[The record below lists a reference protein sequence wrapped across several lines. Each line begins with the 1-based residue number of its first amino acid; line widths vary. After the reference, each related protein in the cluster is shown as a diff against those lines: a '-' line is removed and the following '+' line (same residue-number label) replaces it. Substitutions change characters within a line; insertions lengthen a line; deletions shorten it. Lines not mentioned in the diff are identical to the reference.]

1 MSKKDLDEKEIKE
14 TADAAAE
21 AAEEIGEAAEE
32 KISKWNSRRIKYGSM
47 FYIIIALV
55 LAIVVVINIMVS
67 MVAKRSPLKIDIS
80 PDNRYDLSEESINAM
95 KNLTKDVEIT
105 VTSTKDYFE
114 ALRQY
119 RENYYAQNYGVPSD
133 IPYDMIP
140 EILDKYSVYAQQGS
154 GSVSVKYV
162 NMDIDPDI
170 INKYKENY
178 NGDIGSGSIIVSSG
192 GRVKVLSESDVM
204 NMLAYD
210 ENALKNQQLI
220 FNFAGESMLT
230 SAIRSVTDDDI
241 VKVAFANTM
250 NGASL
255 YDAQFYSDAAHTFEN
270 ELLSKNG
277 YDCTEIDIAKDELS
291 PADYDMV
298 VVFAPSVDFTEDI
311 IKKLSDFLYN
321 GGNYGKNMIYTPDF
335 SKSGLTNIDSF
346 LADWSI
352 KVEDNLV
359 YDDKNAIMY
368 NTMVL
373 LNVSDTE
380 AVGAL
385 PNEKLPIVAD
395 RSRELSQIKKNNED
409 IVKEVLSSFD
419 TSYTADIKEK
429 DGKFGENGA
438 RPVVMLSRKER
449 SEEFKLLASQLLVIG
464 SPLMT
469 GSTYIQQNNTF
480 NNANVLINTIN
491 NMTGKENGTVIPDKS
506 LQSSF
511 IAPTA
516 KQVRNIRII
525 VMWIIPFIIAAVGVF
540 VLLRRRNK

>member
-14 TADAAAE
+14 TAEAAAE
-21 AAEEIGEAAEE
+21 AVEDIEEAAEE

-55 LAIVVVINIMVS
+55 LAIVVVINVMVNAL
-67 MVAKRSPLKIDIS
+67 AKRSPMKIDIS
-80 PDNRYDLSEESINAM
+80 PDNRYDLSEESIDAM

-114 ALRQY
+114 ALSQY
-119 RENYYAQNYGVPSD
+119 RENFYASNYGVPTD

-178 NGDIGSGSIIVSSG
+178 NGDITSGSIIVSSG
-192 GRVKVLSESDVM
+192 DRVKVLSENDVM

-210 ENALKNQQLI
+210 ENALKNQELI
-220 FNFAGESMLT
+220 FNFAGESMIT
-230 SAIRSVTDDDI
+230 SAIKGVTDDNI

-255 YDAQFYSDAAHTFEN
+255 YDAQFYSDAAATFEN
-270 ELLSKNG
+270 ELLEKNG
-277 YDCTEIDIAKDELS
+277 YDCTEIDIATDELS
-291 PADYDMV
+291 PAEYDMV

-321 GGNYGKNMIYTPDF
+321 GGNYGKNMIYTPDL
-335 SKSGLTNIDSF
+335 SKSGLANIDSF

-352 KVEDNLV
+352 KVEDN
-359 YDDKNAIMY
+359 YIFDDDNA
-368 NTMVL
+368 VL
-373 LNVSDTE
+373 RNDLIKVSVNDTDS
-380 AVGAL
+380 VGTL
-385 PNEKLPIVAD
+385 PNDKLPIIMED
-395 RSRELSQIKKNNED
+395 SRELSQIKKNNED

-419 TSYTADIKEK
+419 TSYTVDI
-429 DGKFGENGA
+429 
-438 RPVVMLSRKER
+438 
-449 SEEFKLLASQLLVIG
+449 
-464 SPLMT
+464 
-469 GSTYIQQNNTF
+469 
-480 NNANVLINTIN
+480 
-491 NMTGKENGTVIPDKS
+491 TGKNREKGEQGATE
-506 LQSSF
+506 LF
-511 IAPTA
+511 
-516 KQVRNIRII
+516 
-525 VMWIIPFIIAAVGVF
+525 
-540 VLLRRRNK
+540 

>member
-14 TADAAAE
+14 TADAAEE

-47 FYIIIALV
+47 FYIIIVLV
-55 LAIVVVINIMVS
+55 IAIVVVINFMVN
-67 MVAKRSPLKIDIS
+67 VLAKKSPLKIDIS
-80 PDNRYDLSEESINAM
+80 PDNRFEISEESVNVL
-95 KNLTKDVEIT
+95 KSLDKDVEIT
-105 VTSTKDYFE
+105 VTSTRDYFD
-114 ALRQY
+114 ALSQY
-119 RENYYAQNYGVPSD
+119 RENFYASNYGVPSD
-133 IPYDMIP
+133 IPYEMIP

-178 NGDIGSGSIIVSSG
+178 NGDITSGSIIVSSG
-192 GRVKVLSESDVM
+192 DRVKVLSESDVM

-210 ENALKNQQLI
+210 ENALRNQELI

-230 SAIRSVTDDDI
+230 SAIKSVTDENV

-255 YDAQFYSDAAHTFEN
+255 YDAQFYSDAAVTFEN

-291 PADYDMV
+291 PDEYDMV

-321 GGNYGKNMIYTPDF
+321 NGNYGKNMIYTPDL
-335 SKSGLTNIDSF
+335 SKSGLTNIDGL

-352 KVEDNLV
+352 KVEDNYLF
-359 YDDKNAIMY
+359 DDDNAILR
-368 NTMVL
+368 NDIIK
-373 LNVSDTE
+373 LNISDNDS
-380 AVGAL
+380 VGEL
-385 PNEKLPIVAD
+385 PNDKLPIIAED
-395 RSRELSQIKKNNED
+395 TRELSQIKKNNED
-409 IVKEVLSSFD
+409 IVKEVLSSCD
-419 TSYTADIKEK
+419 TSYTVDITGKNREK
-429 DGKFGENGA
+429 GAQGA

-449 SEEFKLLASQLLVIG
+449 SEEFKLLASHLLVIG
-464 SPLMT
+464 SPLMS
-469 GSTYIQQNNTF
+469 GSTYIQQNTTF
-480 NNANVLINTIN
+480 NNSNVLINTIN
-491 NMTGKENGTVIPDKS
+491 NMTGKENSTVIPEKS

-511 IAPTA
+511 IAPTT
-516 KQVRNIRII
+516 KQARNIRII

>member
-14 TADAAAE
+14 TAEAAAE
-21 AAEEIGEAAEE
+21 AVEDIEEAAEE

-55 LAIVVVINIMVS
+55 LAIVVVINVMVNAL
-67 MVAKRSPLKIDIS
+67 AKRSPMKIDIS
-80 PDNRYDLSEESINAM
+80 PDNRYDLSEESIDAM

-114 ALRQY
+114 ALSQY
-119 RENYYAQNYGVPSD
+119 RENFYASNYGVPTD

-178 NGDIGSGSIIVSSG
+178 NGDITSGSIIVSSG
-192 GRVKVLSESDVM
+192 DRVKVLSENDVM

-210 ENALKNQQLI
+210 ENALKNQELI
-220 FNFAGESMLT
+220 FNFAGESMIT
-230 SAIRSVTDDDI
+230 SAIKGVTDDNI

-255 YDAQFYSDAAHTFEN
+255 YDAQFYSDAAATFEN
-270 ELLSKNG
+270 ELLEKNG
-277 YDCTEIDIAKDELS
+277 YDCTEIDIATDELS
-291 PADYDMV
+291 PAEYDMV

-321 GGNYGKNMIYTPDF
+321 GGNYGKNMIYTPDL
-335 SKSGLTNIDSF
+335 SKSGLANIDSF

-352 KVEDNLV
+352 KVEDN
-359 YDDKNAIMY
+359 YIFDDDNA
-368 NTMVL
+368 VL
-373 LNVSDTE
+373 RNDLIKVSVNDTDS
-380 AVGAL
+380 VGTL
-385 PNEKLPIVAD
+385 PNDKLPIIMED
-395 RSRELSQIKKNNED
+395 SRELSQIKKNNED

-419 TSYTADIKEK
+419 TSYTVDITGKNREK
-429 DGKFGENGA
+429 GEQGA
-438 RPVVMLSRKER
+438 RPVAILSRKER

-464 SPLMT
+464 SPLMS
-469 GSTYIQQNNTF
+469 GSTYIKQNTTF

-491 NMTGKENGTVIPDKS
+491 NMTGKENSTVIPDKT

-511 IAPTA
+511 IAPTT
-516 KQVRNIRII
+516 KQARNIRVI
-525 VMWIIPFIIAAVGVF
+525 VMWVIPFIVAAIGVF